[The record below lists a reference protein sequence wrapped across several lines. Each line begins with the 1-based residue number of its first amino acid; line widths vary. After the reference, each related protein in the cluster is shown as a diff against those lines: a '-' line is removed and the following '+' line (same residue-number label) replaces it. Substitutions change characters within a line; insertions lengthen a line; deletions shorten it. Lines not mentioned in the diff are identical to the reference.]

1 MNLSPL
7 TIRSQ
12 SYHWALMPSTLV
24 LLCGP
29 PLPGRWAL
37 ARAIEQRL
45 GARRLAECLSAHSGM
60 LARELSCCGNVAF
73 VADGDLATAAE
84 RHAILESTFVADQL
98 LVEWRCTDEEAEREC
113 FRRYASRPELLARR
127 EWERYRADARRRM
140 PIENEELPGRVLRVA
155 AEVPIARAVDQVM
168 RMLPAP
174 GRTNASSPTRHV
186 LVVEDDAEQRT
197 LLADVLHELGFAV
210 ELAPDA
216 GVALALLED
225 GANVDVLISDQRMPG
240 MSGIEL
246 TRELRQR
253 HPCIRTVL
261 LTAYGDERT
270 CHEAVAAEAVTL
282 LAKPVR
288 VVDLQRVL
296 DEATARSFPIAP

>member
-1 MNLSPL
+1 
-7 TIRSQ
+7 
-12 SYHWALMPSTLV
+12 MPSTLV

-29 PLPGRWAL
+29 PLPGRWSL
-37 ARAIEQRL
+37 ARAVEQRL
-45 GARRLAECLSAHSGM
+45 GARRLSDCLPAHAGL
-60 LARELSCCGNVAF
+60 LAQELSRRCEEGGGVTL
-73 VADGDLATAAE
+73 VADGDLATPGE
-84 RHAILESTFVADQL
+84 RRALIDATFMADQL
-98 LVEWRCTDEEAEREC
+98 LVEWRCSNEQAQREC

-127 EWERYRADARRRM
+127 EWERFREDAARRL
-140 PIENEELPGRVLRVA
+140 PVDNEELPGRVLRITADLPLAAA
-155 AEVPIARAVDQVM
+155 AESVM
-168 RMLPAP
+168 RMLPKC
-174 GRTNASSPTRHV
+174 SPPAVTAQPKRV
-186 LVVEDDAEQRT
+186 LVVEDEVEQRT

-225 GANVDVLISDQRMPG
+225 AAQIDVLISDQRMPG

-246 TRELRQR
+246 TRELRRR
-253 HPCIRTVL
+253 HPEIRTVL

-296 DEATARSFPIAP
+296 DEATARSSPLVP